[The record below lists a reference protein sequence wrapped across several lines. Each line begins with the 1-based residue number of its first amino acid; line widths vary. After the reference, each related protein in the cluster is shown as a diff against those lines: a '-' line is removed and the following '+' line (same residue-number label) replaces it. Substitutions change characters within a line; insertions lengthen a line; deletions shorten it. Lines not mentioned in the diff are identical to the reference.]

1 MISPK
6 RRVGRGAEKCEKIS
20 NGEEAPDVNVYMGVK
35 LLIPSQSFTARASL
49 WCRNKIVSKIEF

>member
-1 MISPK
+1 MISLK
-6 RRVGRGAEKCEKIS
+6 RRGGGKIS
-20 NGEEAPDVNVYMGVK
+20 NGKEAPDVNVYMGVK